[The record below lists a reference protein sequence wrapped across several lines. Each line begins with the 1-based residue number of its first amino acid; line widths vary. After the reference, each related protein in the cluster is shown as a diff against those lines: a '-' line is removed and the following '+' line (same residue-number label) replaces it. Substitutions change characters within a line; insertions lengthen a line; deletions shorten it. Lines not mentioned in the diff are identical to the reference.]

1 MKKIILGINL
11 ILLLAAFAPAQRQR
25 NEGVLIQSGTSL
37 EAQLEGALDVK
48 KSKPG
53 DEVVLK
59 TTQAVRQNGQV
70 VVPKGTRLIGRV
82 TEVQQKTRQNA
93 ASRLNVV
100 FERIQ
105 GKNLD
110 APIRATIVAI
120 TQASANSRIGD
131 TSNSEISGSTSST
144 GNVSSGS
151 GSGGGLLG
159 GVGNTVGGVVN
170 TTTQTVGGVTNT
182 AGQTVGGAT
191 RTLGRTINGIQISNS
206 TGASAD
212 GSTTLSTSGNN
223 LRLEK
228 GVTFQLR
235 LSQAVQN

>member
-11 ILLLAAFAPAQRQR
+11 ILLLGAFAAAQKQR
-25 NEGVLIQSGTSL
+25 NGDVLIQSGTNL
-37 EAQLEGALDVK
+37 EAQLESTLDVK

-53 DEVVLK
+53 DEVVLR
-59 TTQAVRQNGQV
+59 TTKAVRQNGQV
-70 VVPKGTRLIGRV
+70 VVPKGARLIGRV

-93 ASRLNVV
+93 ASRLDVV

-110 APIRATIVAI
+110 APVRATIVSI
-120 TQASANSRIGD
+120 TQASANSNIGD
-131 TSNSEISGSTSST
+131 TSGSDISGSTSST
-144 GNVSSGS
+144 GNVSSSS
-151 GSGGGLLG
+151 GGGGLLG

-182 AGQTVGGAT
+182 AGQTVSGAT
-191 RTLGRTINGIQISNS
+191 RTLGRTINGIRISNS
-206 TGASAD
+206 AGASAD
-212 GSTTLSTSGNN
+212 GSTSLSTNGNN

-228 GVTFQLR
+228 GITFQLR
-235 LSQAVQN
+235 VSESVQN